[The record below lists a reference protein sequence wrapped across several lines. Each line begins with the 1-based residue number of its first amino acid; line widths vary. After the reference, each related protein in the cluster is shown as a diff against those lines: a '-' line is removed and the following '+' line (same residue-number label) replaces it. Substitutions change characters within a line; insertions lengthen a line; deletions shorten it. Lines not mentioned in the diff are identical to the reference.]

1 MRVLPKMTNGAYFD
15 GSEYKGFMHL
25 YIKIGGIIV
34 KSIGKKIFYTI
45 VIMTIISLLFLGTFA
60 STLSYNSTMEMAE
73 MNLTETA
80 GLSAQRVSWEIQA
93 YANIASELG
102 MIERMSDESVPVED
116 KIEILNNHTEKYGL
130 QRCNLVDIN
139 GDGVDGNNYTDRA
152 YYQNAMKG
160 LPYVSSP
167 LISKVTG
174 KITVIVAAP
183 LWKDGIAGGESVGCV
198 YIVPD
203 EEFLNDIVRDIKAS
217 ENSVAYIID
226 KSGSTIAN
234 IDSNVVLN
242 GEI

>member
-102 MIERMSDESVPVED
+102 MIERMSDE
-116 KIEILNNHTEKYGL
+116 KIG
-130 QRCNLVDIN
+130 
-139 GDGVDGNNYTDRA
+139 RA
-152 YYQNAMKG
+152 H
-160 LPYVSSP
+160 V
-167 LISKVTG
+167 
-174 KITVIVAAP
+174 
-183 LWKDGIAGGESVGCV
+183 
-198 YIVPD
+198 
-203 EEFLNDIVRDIKAS
+203 
-217 ENSVAYIID
+217 
-226 KSGSTIAN
+226 
-234 IDSNVVLN
+234 
-242 GEI
+242 

>member
-80 GLSAQRVSWEIQA
+80 GLSAQRVAWEIQA

-217 ENSVAYIID
+217 EIRKYNC
-226 KSGSTIAN
+226 
-234 IDSNVVLN
+234 
-242 GEI
+242 